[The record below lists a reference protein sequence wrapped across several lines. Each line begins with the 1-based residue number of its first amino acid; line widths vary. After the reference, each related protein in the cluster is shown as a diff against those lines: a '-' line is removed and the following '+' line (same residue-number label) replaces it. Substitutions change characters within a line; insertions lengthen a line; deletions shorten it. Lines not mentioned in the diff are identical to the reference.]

1 MIAGWPRAWP
11 GTGAIAVFKAQA
23 EDFRVTELP
32 AVEPSGSGEHLYL
45 HIEKTAQATPAVA
58 AFLARAFAV
67 APTAVGYAG
76 MKDKHAVAS
85 QWFSVHTPLHAE
97 ALPPQPGL
105 RLLGAARHER
115 KLRRGDL
122 AGNRFRVRLRVVDGD
137 GWDSRFAEIRVH
149 GVANYFGPQRFGGD
163 NLARARA
170 WLAERRRRRVSTFR
184 AGLYLSVI
192 RSLLFN
198 EVLAARVRAGTW
210 RDLIPGDVAS
220 ASRTDVPTGPL
231 WGRGRSAA
239 AADALSVERAAL
251 APHAALCEALEH
263 AGPVQQRRAL
273 VLAAPD
279 LTWQQDG
286 DDVHVEFSLPPG
298 GYATTLLAEVFELRR
313 AETCR

>member
-23 EDFRVTELP
+23 EDFRVTSCQPWSRPVRESICTCTSRRRLRP
-32 AVEPSGSGEHLYL
+32 RRR
-45 HIEKTAQATPAVA
+45 A

-170 WLAERRRRRVSTFR
+170 WLAQRRRR
-184 AGLYLSVI
+184 
-192 RSLLFN
+192 
-198 EVLAARVRAGTW
+198 
-210 RDLIPGDVAS
+210 
-220 ASRTDVPTGPL
+220 ASRRF
-231 WGRGRSAA
+231 GRAS
-239 AADALSVERAAL
+239 
-251 APHAALCEALEH
+251 
-263 AGPVQQRRAL
+263 
-273 VLAAPD
+273 
-279 LTWQQDG
+279 
-286 DDVHVEFSLPPG
+286 
-298 GYATTLLAEVFELRR
+298 
-313 AETCR
+313 TCR